1 MVIQR
6 QEFTE
11 PHPADRSHSRQ
22 ALAGVSALE
31 LLIVIVI
38 VLSLGAIAIVA
49 YQGYV
54 KSVNTKLGAVQKLT
68 IEDRVERDLNLIL
81 NGADSGLRKP
91 GTNEPITTGSTCREF
106 LDAMRP
112 RLAHY
117 RNPFDGSPAVTFW
130 SGYSFEQDQ
139 GKLRITC
146 YRFHGADVDNGGSCR
161 LDRAGIRMTYFRI
174 PCGGHCGAPHCVYPK
189 ADCGGA
195 KETGWVHLGQVEKF
209 IGTIEHKYVRL
220 PNGRRARFPN
230 GDLMIDPTYSRQ
242 VCPGYNYGRIAK
254 EADY

>member
-1 MVIQR
+1 MAIQK
-6 QEFTE
+6 QGFTE
-11 PHPADRSHSRQ
+11 PHPADRSWTRQ

-38 VLSLGAIAIVA
+38 VLSLGAFAIVA

-54 KSVNTKLGAVQKLT
+54 KGVKTRLGAVQKLT

-81 NGADSGLRKP
+81 NGADSGLLKP
-91 GTNEPITTGSTCREF
+91 GTNESITTESTCREF
-106 LDAMRP
+106 LDALRP
-112 RLAHY
+112 RLGQY

-130 SGYSFEQDQ
+130 SGYSYEQAQ

-146 YRFHGADVDNGGSCR
+146 YRFYGADIDNGGSCKMNET
-161 LDRAGIRMTYFRI
+161 GIRLTYFRI
-174 PCGGHCGAPHCVYPK
+174 PCGGVCGAPHCTYSG

-195 KETGWVHLGQVEKF
+195 KGPGWVHHGQVEKF
-209 IGTIEHKYVRL
+209 IGTAEHKYVTL
-220 PNGRRARFPN
+220 PNGRRARHPN
-230 GDLMIDPTYSRQ
+230 GDLKIDPIYSRR
-242 VCPGYNYGRIAK
+242 VCPGYNYGRIPK